1 MGRLDGRVAIVTG
14 GAKNIGAAYAK
25 GLAAEGAAVAVADTD
40 DPTTTVN
47 IIKQQD
53 GRAIGLRTDVTD
65 ARQVAEL
72 AARTEA
78 EFGKIDILINN
89 AGLYGVLNLKPFT
102 EITDDEWDQVMRVNV
117 RSIFQCCKAV
127 VPIMRKKKHGKI
139 VNISSGTVFAGIPMY
154 LHYVTSKG
162 AVIAL
167 TRSLARELGQDN
179 ICVNTLAP
187 GLTSSGAKIEQTQA
201 QLGRVDFAVKQRA
214 FKRVETPDDLVGA
227 CIFLS
232 SAESDFMTGQIVNVD
247 GGAAMY

>member
-25 GLAAEGAAVAVADTD
+25 GLAAEGAAVAVADVD
-40 DPTTTVN
+40 DPTNTVN
-47 IIKQQD
+47 IIRQQG
-53 GRAIGLRTDVTD
+53 GRALGLRTDVTD
-65 ARQVAEL
+65 AGQVAEM

-78 EFGKIDILINN
+78 EFGKIDVLVNN
-89 AGLYGVLNLKPFT
+89 AGLYGILNLKPFT
-102 EITDDEWDQVMRVNV
+102 EISEDEWDRVMRVNV
-117 RSIFQCCKAV
+117 RGIFQCCKAV
-127 VPIMRKKKHGKI
+127 VPIMRKRKYGKI
-139 VNISSGTVFAGIPMY
+139 VNISSGTVLAGIPMY

-167 TRSLARELGQDN
+167 TRALARELGADN

-187 GLTSSGAKIEQTQA
+187 GLTSSGAEIEKTQA
-201 QLGRVDFAVKQRA
+201 QLGRVDFAVNQRA

-227 CIFLS
+227 CIFLAS
-232 SAESDFMTGQIVNVD
+232 PESDFMTGQMVNVD

>member
-14 GAKNIGAAYAK
+14 GAKNIGAVYAK
-25 GLAAEGAAVAVADTD
+25 GLAAEGAAVAVADVD
-40 DPTTTVN
+40 DPTNTVN
-47 IIKQQD
+47 IIKQRG
-53 GRAIGLRTDVTD
+53 GRALGLRTDVTD
-65 ARQVAEL
+65 ARQVAEM

-78 EFGKIDILINN
+78 EFGKIDILVNN

-102 EITDDEWDQVMRVNV
+102 EISEEEWDRVMRVNV
-117 RSIFQCCKAV
+117 RGIFQCCKAV
-127 VPIMRKKKHGKI
+127 APIMQKRKYGKI
-139 VNISSGTVFAGIPMY
+139 INISSGTVLAGIPMY

-167 TRSLARELGQDN
+167 TRALARELGPDN

-187 GLTSSGAKIEQTQA
+187 GLTSSGAEIEKTQA
-201 QLGRVDFAVKQRA
+201 QLGRVDFAVNQRA

-227 CIFLS
+227 CIFLAS
-232 SAESDFMTGQIVNVD
+232 PESDFMTGQVVNVD